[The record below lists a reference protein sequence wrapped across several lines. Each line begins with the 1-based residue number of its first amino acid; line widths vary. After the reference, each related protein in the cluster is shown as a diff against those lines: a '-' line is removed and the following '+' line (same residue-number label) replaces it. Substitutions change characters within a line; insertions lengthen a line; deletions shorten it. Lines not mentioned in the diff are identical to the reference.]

1 MEAERQARP
10 AVPLPLTL
18 TPPTALAPRTRRIRP
33 ATEPDLVSMLDRFGE
48 QLAVDLGEYT
58 AAPVVEEVTVRFTK
72 RRASHDMAGSMGYS
86 LTSNWFMAKVLARC
100 IVAHRLSPVEV
111 AVLLHMMGSQE
122 CGRLVQTQVDMAK
135 SLGVS
140 RSSVSSAIGRLSE
153 LNYIRRHKL
162 RGRYDVNPRLC
173 FRGNGDEQN
182 GMLAQVRAEKLAS
195 EFPDTIGPDDF
206 ARES

>member
-1 MEAERQARP
+1 MQPERQGTAGQQPRRRRVRP
-10 AVPLPLTL
+10 AE
-18 TPPTALAPRTRRIRP
+18 
-33 ATEPDLVSMLDRFGE
+33 EPDLVSMLDRFGE
-48 QLAVDLGEYT
+48 QLALGIGET
-58 AAPVVEEVTVRFTK
+58 TMAPSVEEVTVRFKK
-72 RRASHDMAGSMGYS
+72 RRAAHDMAGSMGYS

-122 CGRLVQTQVDMAK
+122 RGQLVQTQVEMAK
-135 SLGVS
+135 SLGAA
-140 RSSVSSAIGRLSE
+140 RSSVNSAVARLCE
-153 LNYIRRHKL
+153 LNYIRRHKT

-173 FRGNGDEQN
+173 FRGNGDEQS
-182 GMLAQVRAEKLAS
+182 GVLAQVRAEKLAS